1 MELYDYL
8 LNGNIKNSV
17 NLPDATLSRM
27 GACRLCVLH
36 RNVPRMITR
45 ILDFISERNIN
56 VEHMI
61 NKPRGE
67 YAYTIVDLGDR
78 IGEEIASQIRAMS
91 DVLRV
96 RVLY

>member
-1 MELYDYL
+1 
-8 LNGNIKNSV
+8 
-17 NLPDATLSRM
+17 
-27 GACRLCVLH
+27 
-36 RNVPRMITR
+36 
-45 ILDFISERNIN
+45 
-56 VEHMI
+56 MI

-96 RVLY
+96 RVLYY

>member
-1 MELYDYL
+1 
-8 LNGNIKNSV
+8 
-17 NLPDATLSRM
+17 
-27 GACRLCVLH
+27 
-36 RNVPRMITR
+36 MITR
-45 ILDFISERNIN
+45 ILDFISDLNIN

-78 IGEEIASQIRAMS
+78 IGEETASAIRSMG